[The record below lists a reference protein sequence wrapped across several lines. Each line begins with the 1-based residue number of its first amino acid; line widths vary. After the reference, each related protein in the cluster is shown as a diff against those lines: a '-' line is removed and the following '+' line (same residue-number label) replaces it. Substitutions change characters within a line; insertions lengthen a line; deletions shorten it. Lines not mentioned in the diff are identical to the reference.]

1 MGWLRKLGG
10 PKPPSEAEAANRAL
24 CLGIV
29 VLRGRAEFD
38 LHEAEE
44 NQAEAEVQALNA
56 WVAADKIVRHFSGEE
71 MTLLEKPAGSWSE
84 QEIVNASWRA
94 ESLGVILWALS
105 VVDTVPLYDVQ
116 FDPERLIGLIA
127 FPDGS
132 EAFIH
137 GAKLRPAEEVASA
150 RDLAELWHWRSRT
163 TQIQD
168 DPSIELPEG
177 TTFPMIIEAA
187 AQAAYQNR
195 EIPPPID
202 EDFPAFGKA
211 YAALEDEEYSLATS
225 IAMER
230 HFAFNWLCGYSR
242 DWDDTPTDT

>member
-1 MGWLRKLGG
+1 LLRKLGG
-10 PKPPSEAEAANRAL
+10 SKPPSEEEAAHRAL

-29 VLRGRAEFD
+29 VLRGRAELD
-38 LHEAEE
+38 LREAAGNE
-44 NQAEAEVQALNA
+44 AAAEVQALNA
-56 WVAADKIVRHFSGEE
+56 WVAAEKVVRHFSNGE
-71 MTLLEKPAGSWSE
+71 MTLLEKPAGTWSE

-105 VVDTVPLYDVQ
+105 VVERVPLYDMQ

-127 FPDGS
+127 FSDGS
-132 EAFIH
+132 EAFIRRV
-137 GAKLRPAEEVASA
+137 KLRPAEEVASA

-163 TQIQD
+163 AQIQD

-177 TTFPMIIEAA
+177 MSFPMIIETAA
-187 AQAAYQNR
+187 NAAYETR
-195 EIPPPID
+195 DIPPPID
-202 EDFPAFGKA
+202 GDFPVFGKA
-211 YAALEDEEYSLATS
+211 YAAVEDEEYSVATS

-242 DWDDTPTDT
+242 DWDETPTDT